1 MSNMSKYDLSS
12 IEIEFAP
19 NFDETPTT
27 ELQYSDL
34 EHQRLV
40 DTPEQHMEK
49 LGMQAISIRL
59 QKKLV
64 DDFKVLA
71 ELNGIGYQ
79 TLMKQVFNRFIQ
91 SEMKRIANQHMFE
104 MKSELDKLKQA
115 EKQKIEEEKS
125 ILKQA

>member
-1 MSNMSKYDLSS
+1 
-12 IEIEFAP
+12 
-19 NFDETPTT
+19 
-27 ELQYSDL
+27 
-34 EHQRLV
+34 
-40 DTPEQHMEK
+40 
-49 LGMQAISIRL
+49 MQAISIRL

-79 TLMKQVFNRFIQ
+79 TLMKQVLNRFIQ